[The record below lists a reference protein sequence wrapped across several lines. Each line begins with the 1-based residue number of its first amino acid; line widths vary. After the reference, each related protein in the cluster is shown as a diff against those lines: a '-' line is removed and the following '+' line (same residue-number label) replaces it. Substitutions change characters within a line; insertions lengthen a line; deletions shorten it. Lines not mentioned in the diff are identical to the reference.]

1 MTTESRRTDE
11 AAIVFALIVGNFVV
25 GLSVLL
31 VPGMLSTLAQGVGV
45 SIPIAGQ
52 LITVASIVMGL
63 GAPLGAAFTSRF
75 DRRHLLTATMV
86 LFVVGHLACALAPN
100 YVALMIARA
109 LTVIGAAL
117 FTPQAAATVALLVP
131 AQRRAS
137 SVAAIFIGW
146 SVASVVAMPAI
157 NLVATQYGWR
167 TPFFLASA
175 CAVIAALMVWRVVP
189 AGLRVPPLAWRSWI
203 VVAKHPVLPSILAI
217 TLINM
222 AAQFT
227 VFSYM
232 VPIMDKALGASSTL
246 IAIAFFAYGVT
257 GVLGNALT
265 VKWLPRLGAAQLI
278 LAFQSMLVVSLVM
291 WGIALQL
298 SSGAMALVILAM
310 LLWGLCGFACNS
322 TQQGRLLVAAPE
334 LASATIAL
342 NTSFLYIGQAFGT
355 LLGAWLIS
363 HIGYA
368 ALPWVG
374 ALLMLGALGMSFFAG
389 NLNIKNCRIR

>member
-11 AAIVFALIVGNFVV
+11 AAIIFALIIGNFVV

-100 YVALMIARA
+100 YAALMIARA

-117 FTPQAAATVALLVP
+117 FTPQAAATVALLVT
-131 AQRRAS
+131 AERRAS
-137 SVAAIFIGW
+137 NVAAIFIGW

-203 VVAKHPVLPSILAI
+203 VVAEHPVLPSILAI

-222 AAQFT
+222 AAQFI

-298 SSGAMALVILAM
+298 SSAAMALVILAM